1 MVARGSSVD
10 QSHYTVSRTLRQ
22 ALSGDLAPVWSER
35 PLGATAQH
43 FNRIRGTR
51 ASLQRCA
58 ARIGL
63 IDLNMEERP
72 MKVILLAAAMATS
85 TAFGVYAAGA
95 QLSQAECDTLWNK
108 ANPSGSSTITQA
120 QAQPYVT
127 NFRGADSDSDGTL
140 DQSEFSAACKSG
152 IVKDSASSGAASGE
166 TGSKA
171 APAEKMAPA
180 SKLPPKGY

>member
-1 MVARGSSVD
+1 
-10 QSHYTVSRTLRQ
+10 
-22 ALSGDLAPVWSER
+22 
-35 PLGATAQH
+35 
-43 FNRIRGTR
+43 
-51 ASLQRCA
+51 
-58 ARIGL
+58 
-63 IDLNMEERP
+63 
-72 MKVILLAAAMATS
+72 MKVILLAAAFAAS
-85 TAFGVYAAGA
+85 TAFGAYAAGA

-127 NFRGADSDSDGTL
+127 NFKAADSDSDGTL

-152 IVKDSASSGAASGE
+152 IVKGSASSGAASGE
-166 TGSKA
+166 TGSKV